1 MNQRNIDAGNRR
13 RLIFSYQLTGRSD
26 TGAGCPLF
34 CSMNQ
39 LPSSVIPAV
48 GKSTAALPERV
59 LQFGTGVLLRGLVDF
74 LIDKANK
81 QDVFNGSVV
90 VVKSTGNDVSEFA
103 QQENRYSVWVRGVQ
117 NGQPVEE
124 QTVVTAISRVLAAQT
139 QWQDVL
145 ALARKPSLQ
154 VVVSNT
160 TEVGLQYVEESI
172 FQEPPASFP
181 AKLTSFLY
189 ERFKGAGGS
198 RKMGLVVVPT
208 ELLPDNGLRLREAVE
223 RTAQHNELGKL
234 FMKWLKFHVRFC
246 NSLVD
251 RIVTGKPD
259 EESTALFEQQA
270 GYTDAL
276 LTATE
281 PYYFWAIEGDDRVRK
296 VLSFADVSP
305 THLIIDEDISFY
317 RERKLRLLN
326 GAHTFMTPLSYL
338 LGNVTVEESMNHPLM
353 GSLITKLMLSDI
365 APSVPTDTAGD
376 DGEAAVTQFAQEVLD
391 RFRNPYNEHF
401 LLNITLQQTAKMQ
414 VRNVP
419 TLQRLAEKAG
429 QSGGAVPDRM
439 ALCFAAY
446 LLFMRASRQTDEG
459 DYVGEITVSG
469 GELVYPIRDAQA
481 VYFFEK
487 WQSVKAGDS
496 QSIANFV
503 QTVLADKT
511 LWQADLTTLPGF
523 AGKVTTYLETMLTK
537 GVEAAVKMT
546 L

>member
-1 MNQRNIDAGNRR
+1 
-13 RLIFSYQLTGRSD
+13 
-26 TGAGCPLF
+26 
-34 CSMNQ
+34 MNQ
-39 LPSSVIPAV
+39 LPSSVLSAV
-48 GKSTAALPERV
+48 GAPAAELPERV

-81 QDVFNGSVV
+81 QNTFNGSVV
-90 VVKSTGNDVSEFA
+90 VVKSTGSDVSEFA
-103 QQENRYSVWVRGVQ
+103 QQDNRYSVWVRGIQ
-117 NGQPVEE
+117 NGKNVDE

-139 QWQDVL
+139 QWEDIL

-172 FQEPPASFP
+172 FQAPPKSFP
-181 AKLTSFLY
+181 AKLTAFLY

-259 EESTALFEQQA
+259 DESTALFEQQA
-270 GYTDAL
+270 GYSDNL

-281 PYYFWAIEGDDRVRK
+281 PYYFWAIEGDDRVKK
-296 VLSFADVSP
+296 VLSFAEVSP
-305 THLIIDEDISFY
+305 THLVIDEDISFY

-326 GAHTFMTPLSYL
+326 GTHTFMTPLSYL
-338 LGNVTVEESMNHPLM
+338 LGNVTVEDAMKHPLM
-353 GSLITKLMLSDI
+353 GPLVSDLMLNDI
-365 APSVPTDTAGD
+365 APSVPTDMAGD
-376 DGEAAVTQFAQEVLD
+376 NGEAAVTQFAQEVLD
-391 RFRNPYNEHF
+391 RFRNPFNEHF
-401 LLNITLQQTAKMQ
+401 LLNITLQQSAKMQ

-419 TLQRLAEKAG
+419 TMQRMAEATG
-429 QSGGAVPDRM
+429 SVPRRM

-446 LLFMRASRQTDEG
+446 LLFMRASRQTEEG
-459 DYVGEITVSG
+459 EYSGEILIPG

-481 VYFFEK
+481 AYFYEK
-487 WQSVKAGDS
+487 WQAVQPADS
-496 QSIANFV
+496 QSVARFV
-503 QTVLADKT
+503 TAVLSDKN
-511 LWQADLTTLPGF
+511 LWQTDLTTLPGF
-523 AGKVTTYLETMLTK
+523 ADAVTTYLITMLTK
-537 GVEAAVKMT
+537 GVEAAVN
-546 L
+546 

>member
-1 MNQRNIDAGNRR
+1 
-13 RLIFSYQLTGRSD
+13 
-26 TGAGCPLF
+26 
-34 CSMNQ
+34 MNQ
-39 LPSSVIPAV
+39 LPSSAISAV
-48 GKSTAALPERV
+48 GKPAAALPERV

-81 QDVFNGSVV
+81 QNTFNGSVV
-90 VVKSTGNDVSEFA
+90 VVKSTGNDVSEFT
-103 QQENRYSVWVRGVQ
+103 QQENRYSVWVRGIQ
-117 NGQPVEE
+117 NGQPIEE

-139 QWQDVL
+139 QWEDVL

-160 TEVGLQYVEESI
+160 TEVGLQYVEENI
-172 FQEPPASFP
+172 FQNPPKSFP
-181 AKLTSFLY
+181 AKLTAFLY

-208 ELLPDNGLRLREAVE
+208 ELLPDNGLRLRNAVE
-223 RTAQHNELGKL
+223 QTAKHNELGKL

-270 GYTDAL
+270 GYSDAL

-353 GSLITKLMLSDI
+353 GPLISELMLSDI
-365 APSVPTDTAGD
+365 APSVPADSLGD
-376 DGEAAVTQFAQEVLD
+376 EGPDAVNQFAHEVID
-391 RFRNPYNEHF
+391 RFKNPFNEHF
-401 LLNITLQQTAKMQ
+401 LLNITLQQSAKMQ

-419 TLQRLAEKAG
+419 TLQRLSEKG
-429 QSGGAVPDRM
+429 KVPDRM

-446 LLFMRASRQTDEG
+446 LLFMRANRQTEEG
-459 DYVGEITVSG
+459 DYVGEIIIPG
-469 GELVYPIRDAQA
+469 GELVYPIRDDQA
-481 VYFFEK
+481 PYFFEK
-487 WQSVKAGDS
+487 WQAVQAGETQSVADFVRAVLGDKA
-496 QSIANFV
+496 
-503 QTVLADKT
+503 

-523 AGKVTTYLETMLTK
+523 ADQVTTYLATMLTK
-537 GVEAAVKMT
+537 GVEAAVK
-546 L
+546 LA

>member
-1 MNQRNIDAGNRR
+1 
-13 RLIFSYQLTGRSD
+13 
-26 TGAGCPLF
+26 
-34 CSMNQ
+34 MNQ

-48 GKSTAALPERV
+48 GPPAAALPERV

-81 QDVFNGSVV
+81 QSVFNGSVV

-124 QTVVTAISRVLAAQT
+124 QTVITAISRVLAAQT
-139 QWQDVL
+139 QWEDVL

-154 VVVSNT
+154 IVVSNT

-172 FQEPPASFP
+172 FQTPPSSFP
-181 AKLTSFLY
+181 AKLTAFLY

-208 ELLPDNGLRLREAVE
+208 ELLPDNGLRLRNAVE
-223 RTAQHNELGKL
+223 RTAQFNELGKL

-259 EESTALFEQQA
+259 EESTALFEQKA
-270 GYTDAL
+270 GYSDSL

-296 VLSFADVSP
+296 VLSFAEVSP

-353 GSLITKLMLSDI
+353 GPLITKLMMNDI
-365 APSVPTDTAGD
+365 APSVPTDLAGD
-376 DGEAAVTQFAQEVLD
+376 DGEAAVNQFAQEVLD
-391 RFRNPYNEHF
+391 RFRNPFNEHF
-401 LLNITLQQTAKMQ
+401 LLNITLQQSAKMQ

-419 TLQRLAEKAG
+419 TMQRLAASVG
-429 QSGGAVPDRM
+429 NVPDRM

-446 LLFMRASRQTDEG
+446 LLFMRANRQTEEG
-459 DYVGEITVSG
+459 DYIGEIIVPG

-481 VYFFEK
+481 AYFYQK

-496 QSIANFV
+496 QSITDFV
-503 QTVLADKT
+503 QAVLADKI
-511 LWQADLTTLPGF
+511 LWQADLTELPGF
-523 AGKVTTYLETMLTK
+523 ADKVATYLTTMLIK
-537 GVEAAVKMT
+537 GVEAAVK
-546 L
+546 LV

>member
-1 MNQRNIDAGNRR
+1 
-13 RLIFSYQLTGRSD
+13 
-26 TGAGCPLF
+26 
-34 CSMNQ
+34 MNQ
-39 LPSSVIPAV
+39 LPSSVISAV
-48 GKSTAALPERV
+48 GTPTAALPERV

-81 QDVFNGSVV
+81 KDVFNGSVV

-103 QQENRYSVWVRGVQ
+103 QQENRYSVWVRGIQ
-117 NGQPVEE
+117 NGETIDQ

-139 QWQDVL
+139 QWNDVL

-172 FQEPPASFP
+172 FQDPPKSFP
-181 AKLTSFLY
+181 AKLTAFLY

-208 ELLPDNGLRLREAVE
+208 ELLPDNGLRLRDAVE
-223 RTAQHNELGKL
+223 RTAQYNELGKL
-234 FMKWLKFHVRFC
+234 FTKWLKFHVRFC

-259 EESTALFEQQA
+259 EEATALFEQKA
-270 GYTDAL
+270 GYTDSL

-296 VLSFADVSP
+296 ILSFAEVSP

-338 LGNVTVEESMNHPLM
+338 LGNITVEDAMNHPLM
-353 GSLITKLMLSDI
+353 GQLVTDLMMNDI

-376 DGEAAVTQFAQEVLD
+376 DGEAAVKQFASEVLD
-391 RFRNPYNEHF
+391 RFRNPFNEHF
-401 LLNITLQQTAKMQ
+401 LLNITLQQSAKMQ

-419 TLQRLAEKAG
+419 TMQRLAEAT
-429 QSGGAVPDRM
+429 GAVPDRM
-439 ALCFAAY
+439 ALCFAAF
-446 LLFMRASRQTDEG
+446 LLFMRANRQTDEG
-459 DYVGEITVSG
+459 DYVGEITVG
-469 GELVYPIRDAQA
+469 KGELVYPIRDAQA
-481 VYFFEK
+481 AYFFEK
-487 WQSVKAGDS
+487 WQAVTSGDS
-496 QSIANFV
+496 QSVADFT
-503 QTVLADKT
+503 QSVLADKN

-523 AGKVTTYLETMLTK
+523 ADKVTTYLTTMLTK
-537 GVEAAVKMT
+537 GVEAAVK
-546 L
+546 LVIK

>member
-1 MNQRNIDAGNRR
+1 MNQ
-13 RLIFSYQLTGRSD
+13 S
-26 TGAGCPLF
+26 
-34 CSMNQ
+34 
-39 LPSSVIPAV
+39 PSTVISAIGTP
-48 GKSTAALPERV
+48 TAALPERV

-81 QDVFNGSVV
+81 QNTFNGSVV

-117 NGQPVEE
+117 NGETIEE

-139 QWQDVL
+139 QWDDIL

-172 FQEPPASFP
+172 FQSPPKSFP
-181 AKLTSFLY
+181 AKLTAFLY

-208 ELLPDNGLRLREAVE
+208 ELLPDNGLRLRDAVE

-259 EESTALFEQQA
+259 EESTARFEQQA
-270 GYTDAL
+270 GYTDSL

-305 THLIIDEDISFY
+305 THLVIDEDISFY

-338 LGNVTVEESMNHPLM
+338 LGNVTVDESMKHPLM
-353 GSLITKLMLSDI
+353 GPLISKLMLEDI
-365 APSVPTDTAGD
+365 APSVPTDLAGD
-376 DGEAAVTQFAQEVLD
+376 DGKAAVNQFAREVID
-391 RFRNPYNEHF
+391 RFKNPFNEHF
-401 LLNITLQQTAKMQ
+401 LLNITLQQSAKMQ

-419 TLQRLAEKAG
+419 TMQRLAA
-429 QSGGAVPDRM
+429 SAGAVPKRM

-446 LLFMRASRQTDEG
+446 LLFMRANRQTDEG
-459 DYVGEITVSG
+459 EFVGEILVPG

-481 VYFFEK
+481 AYFYEK
-487 WQSVKAGDS
+487 WQAVNTGDS
-496 QSIANFV
+496 ESVATFV
-503 QTVLADKT
+503 QAILADEA
-511 LWQADLTTLPGF
+511 LWQTNLTTLPGF
-523 AGKVTTYLETMLTK
+523 AEQVTTYLTTMLTK
-537 GVEAAVKMT
+537 GVEAAVK
-546 L
+546 LV

>member
-1 MNQRNIDAGNRR
+1 MSNRHV
-13 RLIFSYQLTGRSD
+13 S
-26 TGAGCPLF
+26 CPLF
-34 CSMNQ
+34 CPMNQ
-39 LPSSVIPAV
+39 LPSSVISAV
-48 GKSTAALPERV
+48 GKPTAALPERV

-81 QDVFNGSVV
+81 QNVFNGSVV

-103 QQENRYSVWVRGVQ
+103 QQENRYSVWVRGIQ
-117 NGQPVEE
+117 NGQAVDE

-139 QWQDVL
+139 QWDDVL

-172 FQEPPASFP
+172 FQSPPTSFP
-181 AKLTSFLY
+181 AKLTAFLY

-208 ELLPDNGLRLREAVE
+208 ELLPDNGLRLRNAVE
-223 RTAQHNELGKL
+223 RTAQYNELGKL

-259 EESTALFEQQA
+259 EEATALFEQQA
-270 GYTDAL
+270 GYSDSL

-305 THLIIDEDISFY
+305 THLVIDEDISFY

-326 GAHTFMTPLSYL
+326 GTHTFMTPLSYL
-338 LGNVTVEESMNHPLM
+338 LGNVTVEDSMNHPLM
-353 GSLITKLMLSDI
+353 GPLVANLMLADI
-365 APSVPTDTAGD
+365 APSVPTDLAGD
-376 DGEAAVTQFAQEVLD
+376 DGAAAVNQFAQEVLD
-391 RFRNPYNEHF
+391 RFKNPFNEHF

-419 TLQRLAEKAG
+419 TMQRLAEKG
-429 QSGGAVPDRM
+429 DVPDRM
-439 ALCFAAY
+439 ALCFAAF
-446 LLFMRASRQTDEG
+446 LLFMRANRQNDEG
-459 DYVGEITVSG
+459 EYIGEIIGPG

-481 VYFFEK
+481 AYFYEK
-487 WQSVKAGDS
+487 WQAVKAGDS
-496 QSIANFV
+496 QSVADFV
-503 QTVLADKT
+503 QIVLSDQA

-523 AGKVTTYLETMLTK
+523 ANKVTTYLQTMLTK
-537 GVEAAVKMT
+537 GVEAAVKMV
-546 L
+546 

>member
-1 MNQRNIDAGNRR
+1 
-13 RLIFSYQLTGRSD
+13 
-26 TGAGCPLF
+26 
-34 CSMNQ
+34 MNQ
-39 LPSSVIPAV
+39 LTSSPIPAV
-48 GKSTAALPERV
+48 GRPSVALPERV

-81 QDVFNGSVV
+81 QGVFNGSVV
-90 VVKSTGNDVSEFA
+90 VVKSTGNDVSEFT

-117 NGQPVEE
+117 QGQTVDE

-139 QWQDVL
+139 QWDDVL

-172 FQEPPASFP
+172 FQSPPTSFP
-181 AKLTSFLY
+181 AKLTAFLY

-208 ELLPDNGLRLREAVE
+208 ELLPDNGLRLRNAVE

-270 GYTDAL
+270 GYSDSL

-296 VLSFADVSP
+296 VLAFADVSP
-305 THLIIDEDISFY
+305 AHLIIDEDISFY

-338 LGNVTVEESMNHPLM
+338 LGNVTVAESMSHPLM
-353 GSLITKLMLSDI
+353 GPLVDNLMRYDI
-365 APSVPTDTAGD
+365 ALSVPTDMLGD
-376 DGEAAVTQFAQEVLD
+376 EGEAAVNQFAQDVLD
-391 RFRNPYNEHF
+391 RFRNPFNEHF

-419 TLQRLAEKAG
+419 TMQRLAE
-429 QSGGAVPDRM
+429 STGAVPDRM

-459 DYVGEITVSG
+459 EYVGEIKVSA

-481 VYFFEK
+481 AYFYEQ
-487 WQSVKAGDS
+487 WQAVNAGDS
-496 QSIANFV
+496 QSVAAFV

-523 AGKVTTYLETMLTK
+523 ADKVTTYLTTMLTK
-537 GVEAAVKMT
+537 GVDAAVK
-546 L
+546 LV